1 MLTFAG
7 AIVLI
12 AALGAEPAPTPSPA
26 AGGLPEI
33 GRVRSATP
41 ACTVMRD
48 LVIPSFAAARRADA
62 RFAETRKRLPDW
74 GELAADAAPDDPMRQ
89 SALAKLDA
97 DATKLLGEALVIN
110 RALGD
115 PRLAADSTD
124 PVVREERRELQQLYD
139 TQKTRANILWE
150 YVMRK
155 NIAMSKAQF
164 APDPTIGGR
173 TQPAPQN
180 DDDKP
185 NRGSRRA
192 AGHAARE
199 PHRLRQ
205 QTAPRRVGRRD
216 RGRNPRQRKR
226 RRKSVHPDRA
236 ALHLAPVS
244 P

>member
-1 MLTFAG
+1 MFMTFVG
-7 AIVLI
+7 AVIVG
-12 AALGAEPAPTPSPA
+12 AALAAEPVASPSPPPSA
-26 AGGLPEI
+26 LPEI
-33 GRVRSATP
+33 GRVRSTTP

-74 GELAADAAPDDPMRQ
+74 GELAADAAPNDPMRQ

-97 DATKLLGEALVIN
+97 DAMKLLGEALVIN

-124 PVVREERRELQQLYD
+124 PVVLEERRELQQLYD

-164 APDPTIGGR
+164 APDPTNGEH
-173 TQPAPQN
+173 TKTAPPN
-180 DDDKP
+180 ADDTP
-185 NRGSRRA
+185 NRDLVVLPGMPPESRIAFANKQRLAEWGDAIA
-192 AGHAARE
+192 AGIRVSENAAAKAFM
-199 PHRLRQ
+199 PI
-205 QTAPRRVGRRD
+205 A
-216 RGRNPRQRKR
+216 QRC
-226 RRKSVHPDRA
+226 S
-236 ALHLAPVS
+236 
-244 P
+244 